1 MQNATEDTEVKLC
14 IQRRQVEAYQFYLYN
29 KEVIIK
35 NVLNHIVIQVLV
47 LPLSYILYCDSVAD
61 REIKSQIVTP
71 ARCIEEE

>member
-1 MQNATEDTEVKLC
+1 MLQKTQKLSC
-14 IQRRQVEAYQFYLYN
+14 AFKDDKWKHINSTYITKKLLC
-29 KEVIIK
+29 K

-71 ARCIEEE
+71 ARSIEEE